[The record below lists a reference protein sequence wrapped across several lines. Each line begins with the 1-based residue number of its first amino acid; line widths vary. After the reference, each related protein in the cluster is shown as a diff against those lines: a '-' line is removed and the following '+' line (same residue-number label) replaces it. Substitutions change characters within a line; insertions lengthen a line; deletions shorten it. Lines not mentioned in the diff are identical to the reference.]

1 MGSGKTFGISFALG
15 VALGPS
21 VTSAFATVRQ
31 KAHALN
37 AELKSM
43 RATSSKAKAV
53 VETSRELTALKE
65 ARKTA
70 TDADRDM
77 LDAKIK
83 TVAARYNRATEAAQK
98 HGLSVVQCAAQYKK
112 LESEIARS
120 EAALARLNK
129 RQANSAKRKELQG
142 EMVGAVATVMTVAAP
157 LTMAMD
163 FESAF
168 ADAKKVMDDFAEE
181 DIAQMPKD
189 IRKLSK
195 QTGLAAADIAGIYAA
210 AAAAKIATS
219 RKELQEFASTAAQMA
234 VAFGMSAADAGQR
247 MSSWRAKMGLTQEQ
261 VVALSDAINH
271 LGNNMAADPLKTSE
285 VVERVGA
292 VAKTAGLATHE
303 IAALAASFVAASP
316 SPEIAATGMKNFLLT
331 LAKGTAM
338 SKDQRD
344 SFARLGFDPKQ
355 LASDMQKDA
364 ESTVLRVLAALQRM
378 PEAEQ
383 ASLLSEMFGT
393 ESLGAIA
400 PMLQNLDGLRKA
412 FGNVA
417 KAEAYAGSMTKE
429 YESRSATTKNALLR
443 LKAGAVS
450 LAIGVGSVL
459 LPPLAAGADALS
471 MLLTPVIAAA
481 ERFPLLTTVVMGAA
495 TGLVVLKVGAI
506 ACGYAATILSDGW
519 LIARGIIASL
529 RPTVIATNAAL
540 VWQRTVAISSAVATK
555 AMAVAQWALNAAM
568 TANPIGL
575 VIVGVVALGAAI
587 WALYT
592 YCEPVRRVMDGLWD
606 SVTAK
611 AAAAWNAVTGGATAA
626 IEWLRSVSL
635 FEVGAKLLT
644 TLAEGIWSVA
654 MAPVNAVSAVVSKVR
669 EYLPGSDAERGPL
682 STLTASGAAIPATM
696 AQGMNAAGDGGLGQA
711 LDNSLGIQPRGLGG
725 GAPGGAGVVIHFAP
739 TINVPAGGGPDLAAL
754 IGTQLQLS
762 EARLREMLE
771 NIQSDG
777 RRLAYA

>member
-1 MGSGKTFGISFALG
+1 MKE
-15 VALGPS
+15 
-21 VTSAFATVRQ
+21 
-31 KAHALN
+31 KAQALN
-37 AELKSM
+37 ADLKSM

-53 VETSRELTALKE
+53 VETSRQLTALKQ
-65 ARKTA
+65 ARKEA
-70 TDADRDM
+70 PESDREM

-83 TVAARYNRATEAAQK
+83 TVAQRYNRATEAAQK
-98 HGLSVVQCAAQYKK
+98 HGLSVVQCAVQYKK
-112 LESEIARS
+112 LESEITRA
-120 EAALARLNK
+120 EAALARVKK
-129 RQANSAKRKELQG
+129 RQENSAKRKELQG

-157 LTMAMD
+157 VTMAMD

-168 ADAKKVMDDFAEE
+168 ADAKKVMDDFTES

-195 QTGLAAADIAGIYAA
+195 ETGLAAADIAGIYAA
-210 AAAAKIATS
+210 AASAKIATS
-219 RKELQEFASTAAQMA
+219 REELQEFASTAAQMA

-247 MSSWRAKMGLTQEQ
+247 MSSWRAKMGLSQAE

-303 IAALAASFVAASP
+303 IAAMAAGFVAASP

-338 SKDQRD
+338 SKDQKE
-344 SFARLGFDPKQ
+344 SFARLGFDPKL
-355 LASDMQKDA
+355 LAGDMQKDA
-364 ESTVLRVLAALQRM
+364 ETTVLRVLTALQRM

-443 LKAGAVS
+443 LKSGAQS
-450 LAIGVGSVL
+450 LGISVGSVL
-459 LPPLAAGADALS
+459 LPPLAAGADAVS
-471 MLLTPVIAAA
+471 YLLTPVIAAA
-481 ERFPLLTTVVMGAA
+481 EQFPMLTTAVMGVV

-506 ACGYAATILSDGW
+506 ACGYAGTVLSDGW
-519 LIARGIIASL
+519 LIAKGVIAAL

-540 VWQRTVAISSAVATK
+540 VWNRGVAIASAVATK
-555 AMAVAQWALNAAM
+555 TMTVAQWALNAAM

-575 VIVGVVALGAAI
+575 AIVGVVALGSAI

-592 YCEPVRRVMDGLWD
+592 YCEPVRRVLNGLWD
-606 SVTAK
+606 GVTAK
-611 AAAAWNAVTGGATAA
+611 ATAAWGAVTGGATAA

-635 FEVGAKLLT
+635 YDVGVKLLT
-644 TLAEGIWSVA
+644 TFTDGIKAVA
-654 MAPVNAVSAVVSKVR
+654 MAPVEAVASVVSKVR

-696 AQGMNAAGDGGLGQA
+696 AQGMNASGDGGLGQA
-711 LDNSLGIQPRGLGG
+711 LDNSLGIHPRGMGG

-754 IGTQLQLS
+754 IGAQMQLS
-762 EARLREMLE
+762 EARLRDMLA
-771 NIQSDG
+771 NIQNDG
-777 RRLAYA
+777 RRLAYE

>member
-1 MGSGKTFGISFALG
+1 
-15 VALGPS
+15 
-21 VTSAFATVRQ
+21 
-31 KAHALN
+31 
-37 AELKSM
+37 M

-53 VETSRELTALKE
+53 VETSRQLTALKQ
-65 ARKTA
+65 ARKEA
-70 TDADRDM
+70 PESDREM

-83 TVAARYNRATEAAQK
+83 TVAQRYNRATEAAQK
-98 HGLSVVQCAAQYKK
+98 HGLSVVQCATQYKK
-112 LESEIARS
+112 LESEIARA
-120 EAALARLNK
+120 EAALARVKK
-129 RQANSAKRKELQG
+129 RQENSAKRKELQG

-157 LTMAMD
+157 VTMAMD

-168 ADAKKVMDDFAEE
+168 ADAKKVMDDFTES

-195 QTGLAAADIAGIYAA
+195 ETGLAAADIAGIYAA
-210 AAAAKIATS
+210 AASAKIATS
-219 RKELQEFASTAAQMA
+219 REELQEFASTAAQMA

-247 MSSWRAKMGLTQEQ
+247 MSSWRAKMGLSQAE

-303 IAALAASFVAASP
+303 IAAMAAGFVAASP

-338 SKDQRD
+338 SKDQKE
-344 SFARLGFDPKQ
+344 SFARLGFDPKL

-364 ESTVLRVLAALQRM
+364 ETTVLRVLTALRRM

-400 PMLQNLDGLRKA
+400 PMLQNLDGLKKA

-417 KAEAYAGSMTKE
+417 KAESYAGSMTKE

-443 LKAGAVS
+443 LRRGAES
-450 LAIGVGSVL
+450 LGIGVGSVM
-459 LPPLAAGADALS
+459 LPPLAAGADAVS
-471 MLLTPVIAAA
+471 TLLTPVIAAA
-481 ERFPLLTTVVMGAA
+481 EQFPMLTTAVMGVV

-519 LIARGIIASL
+519 LIAKGVIAAL

-540 VWQRTVAISSAVATK
+540 VWNRGVAIASAVATK
-555 AMAVAQWALNAAM
+555 TMTVAQWALNAAM

-575 VIVGVVALGAAI
+575 VIAGVVALGAAV

-592 YCEPVRRVMDGLWD
+592 YCEPVRRVLDGLWD
-606 SVTAK
+606 GVSAK
-611 AAAAWNAVTGGATAA
+611 ATAAWGAVTGGARAVVD
-626 IEWLRSVSL
+626 WLGSL
-635 FEVGAKLLT
+635 SLYDVGVKLLT
-644 TLAEGIWSVA
+644 TFTEGIKAVA
-654 MAPVNAVSAVVSKVR
+654 MAPVEAVAAVVTKVR

-696 AQGMNAAGDGGLGQA
+696 AQGMNASGDGGLGQA
-711 LDNSLGIQPRGLGG
+711 LDNSLGLRPRGQGG
-725 GAPGGAGVVIHFAP
+725 GAPGGAGLVIHFAP
-739 TINVPAGGGPDLAAL
+739 TINVQGGGPELPAV
-754 IGTQLQLS
+754 IGAQLQLS

-771 NIQSDG
+771 NLQSNG

>member
-1 MGSGKTFGISFALG
+1 MAIGRTFGISFALG
-15 VALGPS
+15 VALSPS
-21 VTSAFATVRQ
+21 VTSAFKTVKE
-31 KAHALN
+31 KAQALN
-37 AELKSM
+37 ADLKTM

-53 VETSRELTALKE
+53 VETSRQLTALKQ
-65 ARKTA
+65 ARKEA
-70 TDADRDM
+70 PESDREM

-83 TVAARYNRATEAAQK
+83 TVAQRYNRATEAAQK

-112 LESEIARS
+112 LEGEIARA
-120 EAALARLNK
+120 EAALARVKK
-129 RQANSAKRKELQG
+129 RQENSAKRKELQG

-157 LTMAMD
+157 VTMAMD

-168 ADAKKVMDDFAEE
+168 ADAKKVMDDFAAE

-195 QTGLAAADIAGIYAA
+195 ETGLAAADIAGIYAA
-210 AAAAKIATS
+210 AASAKIATS
-219 RKELQEFASTAAQMA
+219 RKDLQEFASTAAKMA
-234 VAFGMSAADAGQR
+234 VAFGMSAADAGAR
-247 MSSWRAKMGLTQEQ
+247 MSSWRAKMGLTQVQ

-292 VAKTAGLATHE
+292 VAKTVGLATNE

-344 SFARLGFDPKQ
+344 TFARLGFDPKL
-355 LASDMQKDA
+355 LAVDMQKDA
-364 ESTVLRVLAALQRM
+364 QSTVLRVLAALQRM

-383 ASLLSEMFGT
+383 GALLSEMFGT

-400 PMLQNLDGLRKA
+400 PLLQNLDGLKKA

-417 KAEAYAGSMTKE
+417 QAQAYAGSMGKE

-459 LPPLAAGADALS
+459 LPPLAAGADAVS

-481 ERFPLLTTVVMGAA
+481 EQFPMLTTAVMGVA

-519 LIARGIIASL
+519 LIAKGVIAAL

-540 VWQRTVAISSAVATK
+540 VWNRGVAIASAVATK
-555 AMAVAQWALNAAM
+555 AMTVAQWALNAAM

-575 VIVGVVALGAAI
+575 VIAGVVALGAAV

-592 YCEPVRRVMDGLWD
+592 SCEPVRRVLDGLWD
-606 SVTAK
+606 GVTAK
-611 AAAAWNAVTGGATAA
+611 ATAAWGAVTGGATAA

-635 FEVGAKLLT
+635 YDVGVKLLT
-644 TLAEGIWSVA
+644 TFTEGIKAVA
-654 MAPVNAVSAVVSKVR
+654 MAPVEAVTAVVAKVR
-669 EYLPGSDAERGPL
+669 E
-682 STLTASGAAIPATM
+682 TCPAPM
-696 AQGMNAAGDGGLGQA
+696 PSAGRC
-711 LDNSLGIQPRGLGG
+711 PRSR
-725 GAPGGAGVVIHFAP
+725 PR
-739 TINVPAGGGPDLAAL
+739 
-754 IGTQLQLS
+754 
-762 EARLREMLE
+762 ARPFRPPWP
-771 NIQSDG
+771 
-777 RRLAYA
+777 RA